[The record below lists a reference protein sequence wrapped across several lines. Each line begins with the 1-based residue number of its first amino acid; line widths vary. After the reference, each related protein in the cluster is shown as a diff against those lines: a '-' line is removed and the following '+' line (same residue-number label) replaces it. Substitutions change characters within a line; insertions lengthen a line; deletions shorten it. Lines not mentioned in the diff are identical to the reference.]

1 MQDRERI
8 QKEIETVKMQ
18 LSFADISAITAPE
31 SERENWEQKRS
42 DLQNKLTELQK
53 NLEECV
59 VYDGEN
65 AAAIIDDATADA
77 MLEQILAAGEPEP
90 EPVIMP
96 DLSAESADEVVHN
109 APDNIIFDLSGKTE
123 ERENAADET
132 NEASVQAMIDE
143 ILMAGENN
151 DYTVS
156 EHKSQPEEE
165 SPIIAAMPSE
175 NGKEQEGQAA
185 GLNATDKIIA
195 EPAPVMQEPVMKEP
209 TEQESPLSPWQPED
223 DRSEAMLKEILAAT
237 AERERTAERKP
248 EPAASEP
255 IAITSDS
262 PFVTASRLRTTE
274 PIAYADITAPLF
286 ADDFAERLASV
297 KVTGEN
303 DAELLLVIEKLK
315 LEIETAY
322 RRAQAMIAE
331 AERVKEDAARIKLN
345 AETERA
351 MYAAETELQRGLR
364 NQEEA
369 LRSAAER
376 ADKERIAEKIARRKA
391 EITEIR
397 NGLQDVKDSESAFAL
412 REKLFSVQ
420 LVLDDDE
427 RNSPEISY
435 LLTKSLD
442 DMTHALEISDL
453 KRRIAAMV
461 ASSKKQS
468 AQAAAKKKA
477 AVKKA
482 EAKKAAAKKA
492 AAAKKKKAALAARR
506 RHHGL
511 HAAPRRTPP
520 RR

>member
-1 MQDRERI
+1 
-8 QKEIETVKMQ
+8 
-18 LSFADISAITAPE
+18 
-31 SERENWEQKRS
+31 
-42 DLQNKLTELQK
+42 
-53 NLEECV
+53 
-59 VYDGEN
+59 
-65 AAAIIDDATADA
+65 
-77 MLEQILAAGEPEP
+77 
-90 EPVIMP
+90 
-96 DLSAESADEVVHN
+96 
-109 APDNIIFDLSGKTE
+109 
-123 ERENAADET
+123 
-132 NEASVQAMIDE
+132 
-143 ILMAGENN
+143 
-151 DYTVS
+151 
-156 EHKSQPEEE
+156 
-165 SPIIAAMPSE
+165 
-175 NGKEQEGQAA
+175 
-185 GLNATDKIIA
+185 
-195 EPAPVMQEPVMKEP
+195 
-209 TEQESPLSPWQPED
+209 
-223 DRSEAMLKEILAAT
+223 
-237 AERERTAERKP
+237 
-248 EPAASEP
+248 
-255 IAITSDS
+255 
-262 PFVTASRLRTTE
+262 
-274 PIAYADITAPLF
+274 
-286 ADDFAERLASV
+286 
-297 KVTGEN
+297 
-303 DAELLLVIEKLK
+303 
-315 LEIETAY
+315 
-322 RRAQAMIAE
+322 
-331 AERVKEDAARIKLN
+331 
-345 AETERA
+345 

-468 AQAAAKKKA
+468 AQAAAAKKKA

>member
-1 MQDRERI
+1 MQDREQI
-8 QKEIETVKMQ
+8 QKEIETVKTQ
-18 LSFADISAITAPE
+18 LNFADISAITAPE

-42 DLQNKLTELQK
+42 DLQNKLAELQK

-90 EPVIMP
+90 EPVITP

-109 APDNIIFDLSGKTE
+109 SPDNVIFDLLGKTE
-123 ERENAADET
+123 EKENAAAET

-151 DYTVS
+151 DYTVA

-165 SPIIAAMPSE
+165 SPAIAAMPSDGE
-175 NGKEQEGQAA
+175 KEEQAA
-185 GLNATDKIIA
+185 ELTAADKIIA
-195 EPAPVMQEPVMKEP
+195 EPAPVMQEPVMQEP
-209 TEQESPLSPWQPED
+209 PVSPWQPED

-248 EPAASEP
+248 EPTASEP
-255 IAITSDS
+255 IAITADS

-331 AERVKEDAARIKLN
+331 AERVKEEAARIKLN

-468 AQAAAKKKA
+468 AQAAAAKKKA

>member
-1 MQDRERI
+1 MQSREQI
-8 QKEIETVKMQ
+8 QKEIETVKTQ

-42 DLQNKLTELQK
+42 DLKNKLAELQK

-90 EPVIMP
+90 EPVITP

-109 APDNIIFDLSGKTE
+109 APDNVIFDLFGKTE
-123 ERENAADET
+123 EKENAADET

-151 DYTVS
+151 DYTVA

-165 SPIIAAMPSE
+165 SPAIAAMPSDSE
-175 NGKEQEGQAA
+175 KEEQAA
-185 GLNATDKIIA
+185 ELTAADKIIA
-195 EPAPVMQEPVMKEP
+195 EPAPVMQEPVMQEP
-209 TEQESPLSPWQPED
+209 PVSPWQPED

-255 IAITSDS
+255 IAITADS

-331 AERVKEDAARIKLN
+331 AERVKEEAARIKLN

-427 RNSPEISY
+427 RNSPEIAY

-468 AQAAAKKKA
+468 AQAAAAKKKA